1 MTLDPIPWA
10 KPLIGTEERES
21 LLSCFTADWLTMGPK
36 VAELEQRMARRMQ
49 MPHAVAVSNGS
60 VALDLALKALDLKP
74 GDEVLVPAMT
84 YFASAAAVN
93 WQGAVPVFVDID
105 ARSWNL
111 DPGQLAAAVTERTR
125 GVIYIDYGGNP
136 ADAQAIRAEAARLGL
151 WVLHDGAQSLGATVG
166 GVPCGRDDV
175 ISSLSFHMAKV
186 ITTVE
191 GGMLFC
197 HDGDLAA
204 ELRARRGQGEYPG
217 RKYIHEVLGTNAR
230 MTDLAA
236 AIGLA
241 QLDRLDLVLE
251 QRRLASLWYTERLR
265 ELAPLGL
272 RTLEPGTL
280 GRNAWFLYSVRLP
293 HRDRVARNLQTL
305 HRIETRTAYPLP
317 LYRQPVYES
326 GRAACRFLPCPVSE
340 SLAAEVLNL
349 PLFPG
354 ITEEQQERVVR
365 ALELELRALEGN
377 PA

>member
-10 KPLIGTEERES
+10 KPLIDREERES

-36 VAELEQRMARRMQ
+36 VAELESRMARRMQ

-60 VALDLALKALDLKP
+60 VALDLALKALKLQA
-74 GDEVLVPAMT
+74 GDEVLLPAMT

-105 ARSWNL
+105 PFSWNL
-111 DPGQLAAAVTERTR
+111 DPGRLAEAVTQRTR
-125 GVIYIDYGGNP
+125 GVVYIDYGGNP
-136 ADAQAIRAEAARLGL
+136 ADAPAIRAEAARLGL

-197 HDGDLAA
+197 HEEGLAA
-204 ELRARRGQGEYPG
+204 ELRARRSQGEYPG
-217 RKYIHEVLGTNAR
+217 HKYIHEVLGTNAR
-230 MTDLAA
+230 LTDLAA

-241 QLDRLDLVLE
+241 QLDRLDAVLE
-251 QRRLASLWYTERLR
+251 QRRLASLWYTDRLR

-293 HRDRVARNLQTL
+293 HRDRVAENLKTL
-305 HRIETRTAYPLP
+305 HAIETRIAYPLP
-317 LYRQPVYES
+317 LYRQPVYAL
-326 GRAACRFLPCPVSE
+326 GRAACRHMACPHSE
-340 SLAAEVLNL
+340 ALAAEVLNL

-365 ALELELRALEGN
+365 ALELELRALAGN